1 MHVVH
6 SCVAVLGQKE
16 DTHRHTQ
23 TATHLLRME
32 RQSGPGRRRPCSSG
46 AGTPRPTQ
54 SHGTLQNRHVKSQAR
69 ESHWKKIRES
79 CAKIQTKGFSLCVCV
94 CVWMD
99 EDSLFGDMAMP
110 GKSHDYHNWTVFFS
124 MHDANDTGLKDSTRP
139 NNPMIALNLTSTSV
153 AFL

>member
-16 DTHRHTQ
+16 DTHRRTQ

-94 CVWMD
+94 CVCVWMD
-99 EDSLFGDMAMP
+99 EDSLFWGIWPCPANHMII
-110 GKSHDYHNWTVFFS
+110 TTEVFFLC
-124 MHDANDTGLKDSTRP
+124 MMQ
-139 NNPMIALNLTSTSV
+139 MILV
-153 AFL
+153 